1 MEEIEELKQKLNEAV
16 ATTKQLEEKIKELE
30 EEKKYVRW
38 KPCKNGTYWLINES
52 GKVSHQLYNS
62 DFDEHCYDIGNFFE
76 TEREAQI
83 VAEKLK
89 IYTKLK
95 DLALR
100 LNNGKKI
107 DWNDDTQRK
116 HHLFYCQDTCKIKQD
131 VNIRYKYLN
140 TIYCLDSEFKDEAIK
155 EIGEENLK
163 KLFI

>member
-30 EEKKYVRW
+30 EEKNCKRW
-38 KPCKNGTYWLINES
+38 KAKYGEKYYYIDEAIINDHYEANDITDNA
-52 GKVSHQLYNS
+52 LY
-62 DFDEHCYDIGNFFE
+62 ERGNYFK
-76 TEREAQI
+76 TQREAQI

-100 LNNGKKI
+100 LNKGKEI
-107 DWNDDTQRK
+107 DWNDDTQNK
-116 HHLFYCQDTCKIKQD
+116 YHLYYHHDYGICKD
-131 VNIRYKYLN
+131 VNLCYQHLG
-140 TIYCLDSEFKDEAIK
+140 TIHCLDEEFDLKAIK
-155 EIGEENLK
+155 EIGEKNLK